1 MNRTLSALVISTACL
16 GSLLSFELRAQESR
30 PSADRERS
38 AQDRENRPQDLYASY
53 EFLIG
58 EWDVKSGTDGAPTAV
73 TRVRWGPNHSYI
85 WYSVALIAD
94 AHEEPHLEG
103 MLVWNGVHKNLDMLF
118 TIDLRSGR
126 SQEQGTM
133 SVEQDGS
140 LVREIT
146 AVHSTGVPT
155 MSGKA
160 VGPEGATRH
169 FRQIYKRIGPDKI
182 QTSVMRETDH
192 GWVASFPGSDKMI
205 MTRRSGAS

>member
-1 MNRTLSALVISTACL
+1 MNRTLSALVILTGCL
-16 GSLLSFELRAQESR
+16 GSPFDFELRAQESR
-30 PSADRERS
+30 PATDRERS
-38 AQDRENRPQDLYASY
+38 PQAQENRPQNLYAPY

-58 EWDVKSGTDGAPTAV
+58 EWDVKSETDGTPAAV
-73 TRVRWGPNHSYI
+73 ARVRWGPNRSYI
-85 WYSVALIAD
+85 WYSVALIANGQ
-94 AHEEPHLEG
+94 EEPHLEG

-133 SVEQDGS
+133 SAAQDGS

-146 AVHSTGVPT
+146 AVHSAGVPT
-155 MSGKA
+155 TSGKT

-169 FRQIYKRIGPDKI
+169 FRQTYKQIGPDKI

-205 MTRRSGAS
+205 MTRRSGAT

>member
-16 GSLLSFELRAQESR
+16 GSLLSFELQAQESR
-30 PSADRERS
+30 PPADRERS
-38 AQDRENRPQDLYASY
+38 AQDRENRPQNPYAPY

-58 EWDVKSGTDGAPTAV
+58 EWDVKSETDVTPAAV
-73 TRVRWGPNHSYI
+73 ARVRRGPNGSYI

-94 AHEEPHLEG
+94 GHEEPHLEG
-103 MLVWNGVHKNLDMLF
+103 MLVWNGMHKNLDMLF

-146 AVHSTGVPT
+146 AVHSAGVPT
-155 MSGKA
+155 TSGKA